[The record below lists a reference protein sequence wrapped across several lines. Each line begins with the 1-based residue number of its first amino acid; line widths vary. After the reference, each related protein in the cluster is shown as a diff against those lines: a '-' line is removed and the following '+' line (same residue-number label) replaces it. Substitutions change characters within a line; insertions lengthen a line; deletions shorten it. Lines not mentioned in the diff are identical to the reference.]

1 MTEGRVD
8 RVEEDGTVDCVE
20 DGNGFVVTDAARRV
34 VAGEE
39 ARQSGKLV

>member
-8 RVEEDGTVDCVE
+8 RVEEDGTVDCVEEDGTVDCVE

-34 VAGEE
+34 VAG
-39 ARQSGKLV
+39 